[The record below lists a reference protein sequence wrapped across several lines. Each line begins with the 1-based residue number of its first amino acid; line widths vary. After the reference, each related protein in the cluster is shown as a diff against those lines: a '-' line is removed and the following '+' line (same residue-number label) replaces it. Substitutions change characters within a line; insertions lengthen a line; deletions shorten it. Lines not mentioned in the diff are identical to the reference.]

1 MFSEFN
7 AEDIVDVTDDI
18 TADIEEPT
26 DNSDKADEML
36 DAMSLNELYELR
48 EKLTNGD
55 ATTIV
60 IEEDIPD
67 LSDLRPIEE
76 PESSDFS
83 FHWDGGPTHN
93 IDLDEDAEPSSYTKK
108 LTR

>member
-26 DNSDKADEML
+26 DNSDKTDEML

-55 ATTIV
+55 ATAMAA

-83 FHWDGGPTHN
+83 FHWDGGCTHT
-93 IDLDEDAEPSSYTKK
+93 I
-108 LTR
+108 